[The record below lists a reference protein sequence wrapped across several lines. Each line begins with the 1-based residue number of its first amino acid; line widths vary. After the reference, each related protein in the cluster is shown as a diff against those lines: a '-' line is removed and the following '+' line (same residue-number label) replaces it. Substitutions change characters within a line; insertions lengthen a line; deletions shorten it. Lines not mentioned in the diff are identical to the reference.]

1 MIRCSR
7 AVSLLHQIHNI
18 RSQVRIH
25 VNIIDHLG
33 QWGRRPIVWRFCYGT
48 NDDLP
53 LKLRRK
59 CMDIAFFWTTP
70 PEI

>member
-1 MIRCSR
+1 MIPCSR

-33 QWGRRPIVWRFCYGT
+33 QWGRLGALFGASGMGQMMICH
-48 NDDLP
+48 
-53 LKLRRK
+53 
-59 CMDIAFFWTTP
+59 
-70 PEI
+70 